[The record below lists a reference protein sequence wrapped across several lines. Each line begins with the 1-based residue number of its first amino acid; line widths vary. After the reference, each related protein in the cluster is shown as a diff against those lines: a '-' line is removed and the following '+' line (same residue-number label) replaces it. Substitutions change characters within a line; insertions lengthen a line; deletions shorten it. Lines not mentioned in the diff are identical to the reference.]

1 VARFVRY
8 AQLNPRFEFTRD
20 IAVKGVA
27 SHDNPR
33 ERSYLMVQ
41 TPSIQFVDARR
52 GKYRSTAAQKWGALI
67 GGGALAIYGLTRRSP
82 LGVALAAGGGTIAYL
97 GANQKSRQSQSSTRT
112 SLLINCTPQEAY
124 RFWRDFENLPLFM
137 NRLET
142 VTVLDDRKSRW
153 VALGPLGRRI
163 KWDTEITGEREN
175 EYISWRSLPGSDIQ
189 VDGRVEFRE
198 APANRGT
205 LISAYLEFRPTQGT
219 AGTLANFLNKG
230 ANFAIRQDLRR
241 LEALM
246 ETGEIPTIEGQ
257 SHGPRDFVTGVMRV
271 ADPTRPFRPESNL
284 KEVFQGR
291 REIA

>member
-1 VARFVRY
+1 
-8 AQLNPRFEFTRD
+8 
-20 IAVKGVA
+20 
-27 SHDNPR
+27 
-33 ERSYLMVQ
+33 MVQ
-41 TPSIQFVDARR
+41 TPSLLLGDAGR
-52 GKYRSTAAQKWGALI
+52 GNPRSVAAQRWGALI
-67 GGGALAIYGLTRRSP
+67 GGGALALYGLTRRSP

-97 GANQKSRQSQSSTRT
+97 GANHKSRKQQSSTWT
-112 SLLINCTPQEAY
+112 SLLINCTPEQAY

-142 VTVLDDRKSRW
+142 VAVLDDRRSRW
-153 VALGPLGRRI
+153 VALGPLSRRI
-163 KWDTEITGEREN
+163 KWDTEIIGEREN

-205 LISAYLEFRPTQGT
+205 LISARLEFRPIQGT
-219 AGTLANFLNKG
+219 NGTLANFLKKG

-241 LEALM
+241 LEALI

-271 ADPTRPFRPESNL
+271 ADPTRPIRPESNL
-284 KEVFQGR
+284 KDVFQGR